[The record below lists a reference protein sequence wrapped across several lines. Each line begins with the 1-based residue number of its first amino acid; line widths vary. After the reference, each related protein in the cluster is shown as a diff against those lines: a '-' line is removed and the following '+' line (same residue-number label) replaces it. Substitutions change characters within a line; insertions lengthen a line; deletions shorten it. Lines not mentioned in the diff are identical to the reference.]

1 MTAGYWKGRRNE
13 YYVERLLRRMGYKY
27 IIRSQASRGPA
38 DIIASNGQE
47 ILFVQVKE
55 HKSITEE
62 ERVRL
67 VEWAYA
73 FKAIPALAF
82 KKKRRWRLEL
92 L

>member
-1 MTAGYWKGRRNE
+1 MTYWKGRRNE
-13 YYVERLLRRMGYKY
+13 YYVERLLKRMGYKY
-27 IIRSQASRGPA
+27 IIRSAASRGPG
-38 DIIASNGQE
+38 DLLASNGEE
-47 ILFVQVKE
+47 IIYVQVKK

-73 FKAIPALAF
+73 FKAIPALAY
-82 KKKRRWRLEL
+82 KKRRRWQLEL